1 MSNKYSETSLNFTQ
15 LTVRETSDYQYQ
27 RSLLQITVYE
37 TIRYLQALIG
47 IIGNALT
54 LRIIKNL
61 KVTANGH
68 IIMSYLAVSDILV
81 SCVVPLG
88 TVTTVTRWSPS
99 SKSYWNDL
107 CIVKEYL
114 YTQTMGFSLSCYF
127 VLSTDR

>member
-1 MSNKYSETSLNFTQ
+1 MDSESNSNFTQ

-37 TIRYLQALIG
+37 TIRYLQAVIG
-47 IIGNALT
+47 IIGNVLT
-54 LRIIKNL
+54 LRIIRNL

-68 IIMSYLAVSDILV
+68 ILMSYLAVSDILV
-81 SCVVPLG
+81 SCIVPLG
-88 TVTTVTRWSPS
+88 TVTTMTRWSPS
-99 SKSYWNDL
+99 SESYWNDL

-114 YTQTMGFSLSCYF
+114 YTQTMGFSLSYYF